1 MRRGARGFRKA
12 TRTATGGGHLEK
24 VGVRGRLP
32 SEPGR
37 VGTAGN
43 SPGAGVSVSAVDSIA

>member
-1 MRRGARGFRKA
+1 MRRGARGFRKT

-43 SPGAGVSVSAVDSIA
+43 SPGAGVSVCAVDSIA